1 MHEEEEDDEEPI
13 HNNVGVMDEEEVDD
27 EEPSHDETFPGQSTI
42 SFPSENVRNSEGNM
56 NEDDPPLPIH
66 HDTVEVVNPTLDK
79 RKTAQHTKARKT
91 AVPSNVK
98 KAARTLKVQKATI
111 PTNAEKVT
119 RSTKT
124 KKSTLPLNA
133 EKATPTRKG
142 RKVKA
147 QNQSSLT
154 VSEADPFIGE
164 LVEFSCNS
172 DIGKMLINEFVQ
184 KWVDDAICKA
194 LEKVHGHIV
203 GVVMKS
209 MVGARI
215 LQIRQGNPTT
225 SNCEEIAALPST
237 ASMSSLSSMQRKR
250 KRGIHRKRHE
260 RLWNAL
266 STVME
271 DEGLMAAPGSD
282 SDEPIDA
289 QLEEIDDMSFEWL
302 TFGRDELG
310 VLHNNDSLGVD
321 EMNAKET
328 SVT

>member
-1 MHEEEEDDEEPI
+1 MLEEEEDDKEPI
-13 HNNVGVMDEEEVDD
+13 HTNVGVLDEEEVAD
-27 EEPSHDETFPGQSTI
+27 EEPSRDETFPGQSTI
-42 SFPSENVRNSEGNM
+42 SFPSDNVRNSEGNVD
-56 NEDDPPLPIH
+56 EDEPPLPIH
-66 HDTVEVVNPTLDK
+66 RDTVEVANPMSDK
-79 RKTAQHTKARKT
+79 RKTARQTKARKT

-98 KAARTLKVQKATI
+98 IAIRTLKVRKATI

-124 KKSTLPLNA
+124 KKSTLPSNA

-164 LVEFSCNS
+164 LVEFSCKS
-172 DIGKMLINEFVQ
+172 EIGKILINEFVQ

-194 LEKVHGHIV
+194 LDKVHGHIV

-215 LQIRQGNPTT
+215 LQIQQGNPTT

-271 DEGLMAAPGSD
+271 DEGLMAAPCRD
-282 SDEPIDA
+282 SDEPSNS
-289 QLEEIDDMSFEWL
+289 QMEESDEMSFE
-302 TFGRDELG
+302 
-310 VLHNNDSLGVD
+310 
-321 EMNAKET
+321 
-328 SVT
+328 